1 MAGSMNSSR
10 NRQTTMISAN
20 IDALDS
26 PSAQHT
32 KLRSQTLNQKKPPT
46 SQATIQRQPKM
57 EEATGDSEMED
68 TKVALGNDENA
79 SQCPLGQNLS
89 IPAHPR
95 LVEVMAMALA
105 VLSNLGGWWIG
116 YTLLQEWA
124 KPQLAGVVYHPQ
136 PEELGWL
143 IGWRVFYTA
152 SAWLAACDAADIA
165 AMGVLGASPTMYLLA
180 TFYHVPPFLAL
191 LALAI
196 EFLVVFVSWGVF
208 RGWSETGK
216 CTNVVRS
223 KHTVTSDF
231 LVQIATTSFAA
242 AIYGVILFFAF
253 QSFAPRLVLEFFT
266 GGQVVTTAYPFGYI
280 TILPAA
286 LICGTA
292 LNWLVFV
299 PYVDIGL
306 RPEDEELACFNPSTA
321 TLWETIVF
329 NFWGYTTRIKVG
341 LGRILAAMLSSGVGT
356 CMLLQYG
363 LKTTYQGAVAYS
375 SIWVVAALLAGI
387 GMGYTGKL

>member
-1 MAGSMNSSR
+1 MAGSMNSSK
-10 NRQTTMISAN
+10 NRQVSITSAN

-26 PSAQHT
+26 PSTQHT
-32 KLRSQTLNQKKPPT
+32 KLRSQTLIRKKPAT
-46 SQATIQRQPKM
+46 SQATIQKQAKM
-57 EEATGDSEMED
+57 EEVTGDSETED
-68 TKVALGNDENA
+68 AKVALGNDGNG
-79 SQCPLGQNLS
+79 SQCPLGKTLS
-89 IPAHPR
+89 ISAHSR
-95 LVEVMAMALA
+95 RVEVMAMALA
-105 VLSNLGGWWIG
+105 VLSNLGGWWVG

-124 KPQLAGVVYHPQ
+124 KPQLAGLVYHPQ
-136 PEELGWL
+136 PKELAQL

-165 AMGVLGASPTMYLLA
+165 AMGVLGASPT
-180 TFYHVPPFLAL
+180 
-191 LALAI
+191 
-196 EFLVVFVSWGVF
+196 
-208 RGWSETGK
+208 
-216 CTNVVRS
+216 
-223 KHTVTSDF
+223 
-231 LVQIATTSFAA
+231 
-242 AIYGVILFFAF
+242 
-253 QSFAPRLVLEFFT
+253 SFAPRLVLEFFT
-266 GGQVVTTAYPFGYI
+266 GGQVVTTAYPFGYV

-321 TLWETIVF
+321 TLRETIVF
-329 NFWGYTTRIKVG
+329 NFWGYTTRTKVG
-341 LGRILAAMLSSGVGT
+341 LRRILAAMLSSGVGT

>member
-1 MAGSMNSSR
+1 
-10 NRQTTMISAN
+10 
-20 IDALDS
+20 
-26 PSAQHT
+26 
-32 KLRSQTLNQKKPPT
+32 
-46 SQATIQRQPKM
+46 M
-57 EEATGDSEMED
+57 EEAAGDSEMED

-105 VLSNLGGWWIG
+105 VLSNLGGWWVG

-165 AMGVLGASPTMYLLA
+165 AMGVLGASPT
-180 TFYHVPPFLAL
+180 
-191 LALAI
+191 
-196 EFLVVFVSWGVF
+196 VSVIF
-208 RGWSETGK
+208 RILY
-216 CTNVVRS
+216 
-223 KHTVTSDF
+223 F

-329 NFWGYTTRIKVG
+329 NFWGYTTRTKVG